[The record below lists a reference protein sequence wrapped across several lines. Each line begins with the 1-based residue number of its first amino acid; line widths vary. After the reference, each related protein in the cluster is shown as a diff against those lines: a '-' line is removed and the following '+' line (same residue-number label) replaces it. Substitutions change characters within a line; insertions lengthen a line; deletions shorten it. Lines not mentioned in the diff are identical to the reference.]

1 MIEIIKK
8 LKNSP
13 KLSLPRRRE
22 STIQGKEWIPASA
35 GITNQTSRGFFQR
48 PDRIFVILL
57 LLACCIGCD
66 QATKAAARAYL
77 PSAAPISYAG
87 DFFRLQYTENMG
99 AFLGFGSAFSQ
110 NIRFFLFTIVSGL
123 ALAGIFIFILMRRGF
138 TPIKGIG
145 LCLVLAGGTGNLI
158 DRVLNTG
165 TVIDFMNVGIGA
177 LRTGIF
183 NFADLWITAGAGI
196 LLFQAY
202 THRNGS
208 SHSPHPKSE
217 SLQ

>member
-1 MIEIIKK
+1 MH
-8 LKNSP
+8 
-13 KLSLPRRRE
+13 
-22 STIQGKEWIPASA
+22 GKDWIPASA
-35 GITNQTSRGFFQR
+35 GMTNQISCGIFKQ
-48 PDRIFVILL
+48 PVRIFIIIILL
-57 LLACCIGCD
+57 VCCVGCD
-66 QATKAAARAYL
+66 QVTKTAARAYL

-123 ALAGIFIFILMRRGF
+123 ALAGIFIFILMRRGL
-138 TPIKGIG
+138 TLMKVIG
-145 LCLVLAGGTGNLI
+145 LCLILAGGTGNLI
-158 DRVLNTG
+158 DRVRNTG
-165 TVIDFMNVGIGA
+165 TVIDFMNFGIGA